1 MHYWGLHVQ
10 SPSHL
15 VLYCSTLTVEG
26 KIINSIDQKLLENT
40 DPILSNI
47 LFGDAFIY
55 RASNTQILNGTFE
68 YILSMMKYEELPF

>member
-1 MHYWGLHVQ
+1 MHYWGRHVQ

-55 RASNTQILNGTFE
+55 RASNTQVLSTF
-68 YILSMMKYEELPF
+68 YQG